1 MLMVCSDGMSNP
13 MRNGDVRK
21 QLAQWWSGDR
31 VPGLLEFGWQV
42 GYRAKT
48 YGDDRTAVC
57 VWSR

>member
-13 MRNGDVRK
+13 MTNDDVRE
-21 QLAQWWSGDR
+21 QLARWWGGEQ
-31 VPGLLEFGWQV
+31 VPGLMEFGWQV
-42 GYRAKT
+42 GYRVKS